1 MHEGKCGWTP
11 QESPSANRDRDSSSQ
26 PGGKNRGLIDPFRS
40 SQSGLSRKLASLE
53 AHLGKPLFLRTGRG
67 MDLTEAGRKL
77 AEAALPA
84 YTAIDDML
92 VQLRDREGQ
101 PANIPAP
108 LLRDYGLVKVPLQA
122 PGLQRLVVA
131 IVRHDIAA
139 GSLARQLLNMAK
151 AISTMA

>member
-1 MHEGKCGWTP
+1 
-11 QESPSANRDRDSSSQ
+11 
-26 PGGKNRGLIDPFRS
+26 
-40 SQSGLSRKLASLE
+40 
-53 AHLGKPLFLRTGRG
+53 